1 MSTLPNY
8 ELIAQL
14 LAVIAAEM
22 EKAATAGQIQS
33 AKENNRSVRC
43 EIARAL
49 ANSLW
54 NEYGAKTAEKKFR
67 NGFLEK
73 NESIIVAQII
83 KSPNDNTLK
92 DVERWAFNQF
102 VENWTKNAEKEPD

>member
-14 LAVIAAEM
+14 LAAIATEM
-22 EKAATAGQIQS
+22 EKTATVGQIQS
-33 AKENNRSVRC
+33 AKENNRTVRC
-43 EIARAL
+43 EIARSL

-54 NEYGAKTAEKKFR
+54 SEYGAKTAEKKFR

-73 NESIIVAQII
+73 NESIVVAQIM
-83 KSPNDNTLK
+83 KLSNDSTLK
-92 DVERWAFNQF
+92 DVERWTFNQY
-102 VENWTKNAEKEPD
+102 VENWTNNSEKEPD